1 LRNHTSRINRLDISS
16 DEKSILSGGEDK
28 TMRIW
33 DKESAK
39 EVWTYTHTAGIGNC
53 LIDDKDN

>member
-1 LRNHTSRINRLDISS
+1 LRNHTCCIRGLDISY

-39 EVWTYTHTAGIGNC
+39 EVWTYTHTVGIGNC